1 MVKHIAFLRWLLIA
15 AVTSVG
21 AYFCNKFGLFAEI
34 LDKDWSY
41 ISVSIAA
48 VFVVTTVWCGIKTFV
63 LSHQLNRNEI
73 LGVPVNVKKTKNLEE
88 IGWFIA
94 EQFTVLGFI
103 GTVIGIVYALKG
115 FVGIDPSNAI
125 AVQKLI
131 ADLVYGMSTAL
142 YTTLA
147 GLVCSFF
154 LKLQYINLAHARRRA
169 FSDE

>member
-15 AVTSVG
+15 AITSVG

-48 VFVVTTVWCGIKTFV
+48 VFVFTTIWCGIKTFV
-63 LSHQLNRNEI
+63 LSHHLNRSQI
-73 LGVPVNVKKTKNLEE
+73 LGIPINVRKTENLEE

-94 EQFTVLGFI
+94 EQFTVWGFI

-115 FVGIDPSNAI
+115 FVGIDTSNTV

-131 ADLVYGMSTAL
+131 SDLVYGMSTAL

-154 LKLQYINLAHARRRA
+154 LKLQYINLGHARRRA
-169 FSDE
+169 LPDE

>member
-21 AYFCNKFGLFAEI
+21 AFFCNKFGLFAEI
-34 LDKDWSY
+34 LEKDWSY
-41 ISVSIAA
+41 ISLSIAV
-48 VFVVTTVWCGIKTFV
+48 VFVFTSIWCGVKTFV
-63 LSHQLNRNEI
+63 LSHHLNRNEI
-73 LGVPVNVKKTKNLEE
+73 FGIPVNVTKTKDLEKV
-88 IGWFIA
+88 GWFIA
-94 EQFTVLGFI
+94 EQFTVWGFI
-103 GTVIGIVYALKG
+103 GTVVGIVYALKG
-115 FVGIDPSNAI
+115 FVGIDPSNMG

-154 LKLQYINLAHARRRA
+154 LKLQYINLGHARRRA
-169 FSDE
+169 LDE

>member
-15 AVTSVG
+15 AVTFVG

-34 LDKDWSY
+34 YEKDWSY

-48 VFVVTTVWCGIKTFV
+48 VFVVTTTWCGIKTFV
-63 LSHQLNRNEI
+63 LSSDINKSEI
-73 LGVPVNVKKTKNLEE
+73 LGIPVNVKKTENLEE

-94 EQFTVLGFI
+94 EQFTVWGFI
-103 GTVIGIVYALKG
+103 GTVVGIVYALNG
-115 FVGIDPSNAI
+115 FVGVDTANPA

-131 ADLVYGMSTAL
+131 ANLVYGMSTAL

-154 LKLQYINLAHARRRA
+154 LKLQYINLGHARRKA
-169 FSDE
+169 LTDE